1 MSSKQK
7 TIFLN
12 TDAASGKSD
21 YQVALL
27 LNFSNERKGGFSID
41 PLMMWNTKGYKTF
54 KRIPFDN
61 DQHLSYLRG
70 LPLQVITALKK
81 VMNDALINHLADAG
95 FAYLRTTDNP
105 VSQLGEK
112 HHETIQAL
120 MYNVILEL
128 KPFVPMLTNIFHL
141 PATEKFA
148 DNTVKPASISMYAP
162 ALQFKLQKQNGQVQ
176 LQCLVSFNNN
186 LFPLQEF
193 EPAGFFLRHRN
204 EYFLLKKED
213 VAVVAKFAH
222 GPLAASLQKQADF
235 IEQEVK
241 PLVDKYEVDLGD
253 IIRRELIEGI
263 PQAKVYLS
271 ELNEN
276 FLMIRPR
283 WQYEHLEVQDEEA
296 ETVVEED
303 AVIYTIQRNQ
313 QVEKKLVNDIR
324 NAHSNFSNQFNG
336 YFYLSFKDALRNNWF
351 LDFYNRLLDAD
362 VPVYGMQDLKKF
374 KYNKH
379 KPVLKILPGNRID
392 WFDLTIE
399 VSYGDLVVPLSDLRK
414 AIINKQQYIM
424 LSDGSMGMLPPEW
437 IEKYSLLMQMSQ
449 VKDGQLRVSKY
460 NWVVLD
466 EVKEQLADN
475 NMQAELDAKKDLMQ
489 QVVGAGSKYVLPTEV
504 KASLRDYQQA
514 GFQWLCMLDDM
525 GWGGCLADDMGLGK
539 TLQTISFLQYIALK
553 YPDETH
559 LVVCPTS
566 LIYNWE
572 AELQKFA
579 PGLSY
584 YIHYGGDREFD
595 EQKIAGTR
603 IVISS
608 YGIVRGDIEHFSRV
622 NFGYVILDESHA
634 IKNPASQV
642 AKAIYQLN
650 ARNRIAISGTPLQNN
665 TMDLYA
671 QIQFVN
677 PGMLGNQEFFKT
689 TFANPIDKS
698 GNAEKAG
705 QLKKLIYPFMLR
717 RTKEQVA
724 KDLPDKTEMILWCEM
739 GEEQRKIYN
748 SYKEHYRQNI
758 LEHIEADGIAKSSI
772 FILDGLTK
780 LRQICDSPALL
791 KDHKE
796 YNNSSAKLDELM
808 REIEENT
815 GEHKVLIFSQFT
827 SMLQLIKGALEQ
839 QQVPFH
845 YLDGGTAAEDRKDL
859 VERFQQEE
867 DTRVFLISLKAGG
880 VGLTLTAADYVYLVD
895 PWWNPAAEQQA
906 IDRTHRI
913 GQQKKVFA
921 YKMICKDSVEEKILR
936 LQERKKNLAADLISE
951 ESGFI
956 KKLTEEDIAW
966 LFA

>member
-1 MSSKQK
+1 MTSRQK

-12 TDAASGKSD
+12 TDVASGKSD

-61 DQHLSYLRG
+61 EQHLPYLRG

-81 VMNDALINHLADAG
+81 VMNDTLISYLADAG
-95 FAYLRTTDNP
+95 FAYLKTIENP
-105 VSQLGEK
+105 VSQLEEK
-112 HHETIQAL
+112 HHEKIQVQ
-120 MYNVILEL
+120 MYAVIQEL
-128 KPFVPMLTNIFHL
+128 KPFIPMLTHIFHL
-141 PATEKFA
+141 PAGEKFA

-162 ALQFKLQKQNGQVQ
+162 ALQFRLQRQGTQVQ
-176 LQCLVSFNNN
+176 LVCFVSFNNN
-186 LFPLQEF
+186 QFPLHEF
-193 EPAGFFLRHRN
+193 EHTGFFLRHRN

-213 VAVVAKFAH
+213 VPVVAKFAG
-222 GPLAASLQKQADF
+222 GPVAASVQKQVAF

-241 PLVDKYEVDLGD
+241 PLTEKYEVDLGD
-253 IIRRELIEGI
+253 IIRREVIESL

-296 ETVVEED
+296 LTVVEEET
-303 AVIYTIQRNQ
+303 AIYTIQRNVP
-313 QVEKKLVNDIR
+313 VEKKLTDTIR
-324 NAHSNFSNQFNG
+324 SMHGNFEKQFNG
-336 YFYLSFKDALRNNWF
+336 YFYLSFKDALKNNWF
-351 LDFYNRLLDAD
+351 LNFYNHLLDND

-399 VSYGDLVVPLSDLRK
+399 VSYGDLVVPLNDLRK

-424 LSDGSMGMLPPEW
+424 LSDGSMGMLPQEW
-437 IEKYSLLMQMSQ
+437 IDKYSLLMQMSQ
-449 VKDGQLRVSKY
+449 VKDGQLRVSRY
-460 NWVVLD
+460 NWMVLD
-466 EVKEQLADN
+466 EVKEQLADDS
-475 NMQAELDAKKDLMQ
+475 MRAELSAKRNLFQESGRKQ
-489 QVVGAGSKYVLPTEV
+489 YTLPTEV
-504 KASLRDYQQA
+504 NATLRDYQQA
-514 GFQWLCMLDDM
+514 GFQWLCMLDEM

-539 TLQTISFLQYIALK
+539 TLQTISFLQHVALK
-553 YPDETH
+553 YPAETH

-572 AELQKFA
+572 TELQKFA

-584 YIHYGGDREFD
+584 YIHYGGDREFN
-595 EQKIAGTR
+595 EQKIAGSR

-608 YGIVRGDIEHFSRV
+608 YGIVRGDIEHFSNV
-622 NFGYVILDESHA
+622 HFGYIILDESHA

-642 AKAIYQLN
+642 TRAIYQLK

-671 QIQFVN
+671 QMQFVN
-677 PGMLGNQEFFKT
+677 PGMLGSQDFFKT

-698 GNAEKAG
+698 SNADKAA

-739 GEEQRKIYN
+739 GEEQRKVYD
-748 SYKEHYRQNI
+748 SYKEHYRQSI
-758 LEHIEADGIAKSSI
+758 LEHIETDGMAKSSI

-791 KDHKE
+791 ADQKD
-796 YNNSSAKLDELM
+796 YSSSSAKLDELM

-815 GEHKVLIFSQFT
+815 GEHKVLVFSQFT
-827 SMLQLIKGALEQ
+827 GMLKLVREALDQ
-839 QQVPFH
+839 HQVPYH
-845 YLDGGTAAEDRKDL
+845 YLDGGTAAEDRKEL
-859 VERFQQEE
+859 VQRFQEEE

-880 VGLTLTAADYVYLVD
+880 VGLTLTAADYVYLLD

-936 LQERKKNLAADLISE
+936 LQERKKSLAEDLVSE
-951 ESGFI
+951 ESGLI